1 MKTLTSNFR
10 ATEEFLSF
18 SPADLVRAAAASAAI
33 ALRSAA
39 SVEPERIGAD
49 GSDDVLASIAH

>member
-10 ATEEFLSF
+10 TTEEILSS

-33 ALRSAA
+33 ALRRATAFVAERPGAHGFAVMTA
-39 SVEPERIGAD
+39 ST
-49 GSDDVLASIAH
+49 AH